1 MKILGSYCRDGECYA
16 SYVVSNTAQL
26 RYTAT
31 PSFTV
36 ATSYERA
43 CLCVCSLRALW
54 DYMRACAL
62 VYRLRITR
70 GLCITPRYPYR
81 SSSISNRG
89 LRLFSERMTLPSS
102 HSMHSAHSP
111 HLPHRAS
118 LGIISLARL
127 PFVPYLTHCLIPY
140 YILIHFFRLWFRA
153 KYNWFFVIFFLFV
166 FAY

>member
-31 PSFTV
+31 PSFTA
-36 ATSYERA
+36 ATRYERA
-43 CLCVCSLRALW
+43 CLCVCFATGIFETI
-54 DYMRACAL
+54 MRACAF

-70 GLCITPRYPYR
+70 GLCITPCYPYR
-81 SSSISNRG
+81 SSSISNRE

-118 LGIISLARL
+118 LGIISLTRL
-127 PFVPYLTHCLIPY
+127 PFVPYLTHLIPY
-140 YILIHFFRLWFRA
+140 YIFIQLFRL
-153 KYNWFFVIFFLFV
+153 
-166 FAY
+166 